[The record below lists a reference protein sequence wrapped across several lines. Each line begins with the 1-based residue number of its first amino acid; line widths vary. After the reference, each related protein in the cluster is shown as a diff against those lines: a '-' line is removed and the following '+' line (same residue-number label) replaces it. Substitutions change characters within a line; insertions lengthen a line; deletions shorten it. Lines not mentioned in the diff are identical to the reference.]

1 MVTNDL
7 GMEQERRTVRAFT
20 EEMSFTL
27 APNGWVV
34 TSAKGCYLVP
44 TGGRCGCPDSQY
56 RLAGTEAI
64 CKHEV
69 ALRRHLLETGGNLGP
84 EDRAACAG
92 CGEVLPAR
100 QVKAQASG
108 ERLCRHCEPVAAE
121 VDVAEQAAKESA
133 LDRIFFGE

>member
-27 APNGWVV
+27 APNAWIVNTRGGFYVI
-34 TSAKGCYLVP
+34 P
-44 TGGRCGCPDSQY
+44 TGGRCSCPDSQY
-56 RLAGTEAI
+56 RLVGTEAI
-64 CKHEV
+64 CKHEIR
-69 ALRRHLLETGGNLGP
+69 LRRHLLETGGKLGP
-84 EDRAACAG
+84 DDGVVCAG

-100 QVKAQASG
+100 QVKQQESG

-121 VDVAEQAAKESA
+121 VDLAEQAAKDAAWARVFE
-133 LDRIFFGE
+133 D